1 MMSANRGDPGQGSGP
16 SRYPGTFLLAVREA
30 LASMS
35 WEIRRLSGGTVQCVD
50 AQGREQTI
58 GLENIYRRARRED
71 RSTWP
76 ELIAGFL
83 GSVPSEQL
91 DNPPTD
97 LAAVADRLLVRLGP
111 PIGKRNELQIW
122 FQPLVEP
129 NLGVCLVIDYPQ
141 SMSYVTEQMVTDS
154 GQVGK
159 VWLDRAVENLTAQTP
174 ADCFQTIHADSGMR
188 YCAVGDA
195 YDSSRALLLDR
206 LLPETAAD
214 GCLVAIPGRDELLV
228 LPLTAA
234 GLTQIPALKA
244 IAEKSYKSAPY
255 SISED
260 IFWVRGGQWFPFPVE
275 IKGENFT
282 VTPPPDFLEV
292 LQRIAPMEDD
302 GKKEDAEE

>member
-1 MMSANRGDPGQGSGP
+1 MSADRSDPGQGSGP

-30 LASMS
+30 LANLN

-71 RSTWP
+71 RAHWP

-111 PIGKRNELQIW
+111 PLEKHRELIW

-129 NLGVCLVIDYPQ
+129 NLGLSLVIDYPQ
-141 SMSYVTEQMVTDS
+141 SMSYVTEQMVSESDKPGS
-154 GQVGK
+154 
-159 VWLDRAVENLTAQTP
+159 VWLERAVENLAAQTP
-174 ADCFQTIHADSGMR
+174 DDCLQIIHHDSGLR
-188 YCAVGDA
+188 LCAIGDA

-206 LLPETAAD
+206 LLPETVPD
-214 GCLVAIPGRDELLV
+214 GCLVAIPSRDELLV

-234 GLTQIPALKA
+234 GLPQIPALKA

-255 SISED
+255 SISEE
-260 IFWVRGGQWFPFPVE
+260 IYWIRGGQWFLFAVE
-275 IKGENFT
+275 IKGDNFT
-282 VTPPPDFLEV
+282 VSPPPDFLEV
-292 LQRIAPMEDD
+292 LQRIAPMEKGNTLND
-302 GKKEDAEE
+302 E